1 MVSGDRNALRYVTSR
16 DNATVKRLA
25 TLSHSAPARRR
36 DGMCLLEGEHLA
48 QSYAQRA
55 RIATLVL
62 RGDEATPPS
71 VVMKDGTGGVSL
83 HQLAPSHQRL
93 VAQSDEAVVLTP
105 RLFDQLSALSTSSG
119 VLAMAALP
127 IAPPLV
133 TGGFVLALDALQDPG
148 NVGTLIRTAAAAG
161 ASQVWLSAGCAFA
174 WSVKTLRASQ
184 GAHFHID
191 VIEGVDLSVALAAF
205 QGERWATLPR
215 ALPGMASAMAIHE
228 LRHAKF
234 SRDTALILSNEG
246 NGLSPALYPAV
257 THGLSIPMHNGIESL
272 NVGVAGALAL
282 YAVAQSVRA

>member
-1 MVSGDRNALRYVTSR
+1 LSRPTAPLRYVTSR
-16 DNATVKRLA
+16 ENATVKRLS

-62 RGDEATPPS
+62 RGDESSAPTVALP
-71 VVMKDGTGGVSL
+71 DGSGGVSL
-83 HQLAPSHQRL
+83 HQLTPSHQRL
-93 VAQSDEAVVLTP
+93 VAASDEAIVLAP
-105 RLFDQLSALSTSSG
+105 KLFDQLSALSTSSG
-119 VLAMAALP
+119 VLAIAALLV
-127 IAPPLV
+127 APPLA
-133 TGGFVLALDALQDPG
+133 TSGFVLALDALQDPG

-191 VIEGVDLSVALAAF
+191 VIEAVELETALVNF
-205 QGERWATLPR
+205 NGQRWATLPR
-215 ALPGMASAMAIHE
+215 ALPGMVSGIVVQE
-228 LRHAKF
+228 LRRAKF
-234 SRDTALILSNEG
+234 AADTVMILSNEG
-246 NGLSPALYPAV
+246 NGLSPSLYGAV
-257 THGLSIPMHNGIESL
+257 THGLSIPMQNGIESL

-282 YAVAQSVRA
+282 YAVAGH

>member
-1 MVSGDRNALRYVTSR
+1 LSRPTAPLRYVTSR
-16 DNATVKRLA
+16 ENATVKRLS

-62 RGDEATPPS
+62 RGDESSAPTVALP
-71 VVMKDGTGGVSL
+71 DGSGGVSL
-83 HQLAPSHQRL
+83 HQLTPSHQRL
-93 VAQSDEAVVLTP
+93 VAASDEAIVLGP
-105 RLFDQLSALSTSSG
+105 KLFDQLSALSTSSG
-119 VLAMAALP
+119 VLAIAALP
-127 IAPPLV
+127 VAPPLA
-133 TGGFVLALDALQDPG
+133 TSGFVLALDALQDPG

-191 VIEGVDLSVALAAF
+191 VIEAVELETALVNF
-205 QGERWATLPR
+205 NGQRWATLPR
-215 ALPGMASAMAIHE
+215 ALPGMVSGIVVQE
-228 LRHAKF
+228 LRRAKF
-234 SRDTALILSNEG
+234 AADTVMILSNEG
-246 NGLSPALYPAV
+246 NGLSPSLYGAV
-257 THGLSIPMHNGIESL
+257 THGLSIPMQNGVESL

-282 YAVAQSVRA
+282 YAVAGR